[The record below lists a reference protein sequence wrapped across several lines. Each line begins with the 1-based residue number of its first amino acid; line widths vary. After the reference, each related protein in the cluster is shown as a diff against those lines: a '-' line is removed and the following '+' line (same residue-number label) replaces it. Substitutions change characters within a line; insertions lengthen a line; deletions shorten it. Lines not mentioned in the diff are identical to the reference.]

1 MARSWITPKT
11 DWARTDKVEYSD
23 YNRIRNN
30 LLYINDTLNE
40 MYPDKAQTLDLGD
53 ALTYSA
59 NYLPSQFNAFED
71 ALESFTRI
79 GFNMNIGTKKTYAG
93 NTPFITNQE
102 LNRIESC
109 CLRWYNLN
117 PPITDV
123 TISPSLFDL
132 SAGETQQL
140 SLTVIPTESIYTVE
154 WSSSNTAVMTVDSNG
169 VVTAVNTGT
178 ATITA
183 SIIQSNQIVATVSSV
198 GACIIPV
205 QSISLSDV
213 SLEGCNGQTLT
224 ATVIVTPSNATHKND
239 YVASD
244 RDTTATTT
252 TKSGMTI
259 RVQLHNNFD
268 DGYETYYTVK
278 EATKYVDV
286 SLDGYSTTLE
296 ITIKQ
301 GGTIREDIRYF
312 HQFEVIQK
320 GSSASSNVTLLLG
333 NVDNSLKGAIDNVDD
348 SYCSYRTVIDTHIST
363 HFSSNMSNAIK
374 SFNKSVFTSTL
385 GISTTYKKV
394 HLLAYSEVGEATYT
408 YTPILI
414 LGTDNYQFI
423 MDRGFISAVYPSV
436 SLALSRSRFRESG
449 KAYVLAMDN
458 NYVNRDDYQVGA
470 EIPDSTQFPIGFMLY
485 QISGTTRVK
494 PLNEKVSFSGYEYSV
509 YEIDWTNN
517 TSNPRIFDIP
527 LGSVVLDRS
536 GVRN

>member
-1 MARSWITPKT
+1 MAWITPKT
-11 DWARTDKVEYSD
+11 DWDRTDVFAYTD

-30 LLYINDTLNE
+30 LLYINDMLNE
-40 MYPDKAQTLDLGD
+40 RYPESAQPLDLGV
-53 ALTYSA
+53 ALVYAS
-59 NYLPSQFNAFED
+59 NYYPSQFNAFEE
-71 ALESFTRI
+71 ALESFTRV
-79 GFNMNIGTKKTYAG
+79 GVNVNIGSKKVFYG
-93 NTPFITNQE
+93 NRDFIDFQE
-102 LNRIESC
+102 LNRLERC
-109 CLRWYNLN
+109 CIRWYNLD
-117 PPITDV
+117 PAITDV
-123 TISPSLFDL
+123 TINPVSFEIT
-132 SAGETQQL
+132 AGGTQQL
-140 SLTVIPTESIYTVE
+140 TLTVVPTEARYTVE
-154 WSSSNTAVMTVDSNG
+154 WSSNNTSVMTVNSNG
-169 VVTAVNTGT
+169 LVTGVNTGS

-183 SIIQSNQIVATVSSV
+183 TIMQSNRVVMTVSST

-224 ATVIVTPSNATHKND
+224 ATVVVTPSNATHKND
-239 YVASD
+239 YVTSD

-301 GGTIREDIRYF
+301 GGTIREDVRYF

-374 SFNKSVFTSTL
+374 SFNKSVFTSEL

-394 HLLAYSEVGEATYT
+394 HLLAYSEVGEATYA

-423 MDRGFISAVYPSV
+423 MNRGFISAVYPSV
-436 SLALSRSRFRESG
+436 WSALSRSRFRESG
-449 KAYVLAMDN
+449 KAYVLVMDN
-458 NYVNRDDYQVGA
+458 SYVNRDDYQVGA
-470 EIPDSTQFPIGFMLY
+470 EIPDSTQYPIGFMLY

-494 PLNEKVSFSGYEYSV
+494 PLNEKVSFSGYEYGV

-536 GVRN
+536 GIRN